1 MPYDLNGGT
10 AVPTF
15 ATPSVINASINS
27 PYLNEADE
35 MQLYQGSP
43 YDSPFGPNDLEW
55 LYRKQDSDGQY
66 LQSRLS
72 SLAPISFTNGVD
84 DLRRR
89 RLFAL
94 DAWETTNF
102 VWAYDNPGGLGPN
115 GAFPGNNRFGYGTP
129 PNQTMPLPA
138 SFQALSYCAPISVT
152 AGSQPIQ
159 TNGQIIQTPP
169 LAHRDRK
176 IDLNYPLPLSN
187 NPDEPVRQKWID
199 NAYDFLKYAL
209 PPGAT
214 DTPQE
219 LSQLSQYLINVIDFR
234 DPDAT
239 CTHYRNPDLFLRPA
253 PAGALNQ
260 PATLMSYATAS
271 PPFNSSTDHYLD
283 QYGMEYSPV
292 AINEVLAYSFL
303 RKCQGLHQLDRELG
317 RISDQPLLC
326 RAGQYADRIGGH
338 GRSTARRAQHIPERQ
353 LQPQHAGAQQLGDG
367 GHLGRPDQ
375 PPRPNDRAT
384 ADARQRRVSDDRPDR
399 HLRADPAGLDD
410 VHE

>member
-1 MPYDLNGGT
+1 MYAAMPYDTPTGAT

-15 ATPSVINASINS
+15 DSLINASIKS

-43 YDSPFGPNDLEW
+43 YDAPFGPNDLEW

-102 VWAYDNPGGLGPN
+102 VWAYDNPGN
-115 GAFPGNNRFGYGTP
+115 AFPGNNRFGSAP
-129 PNQTMPLPA
+129 SRSPPA
-138 SFQALSYCAPISVT
+138 SRRSITAPRSCT
-152 AGSQPIQ
+152 SGSQPIQ

-187 NPDEPVRQKWID
+187 SPDEPVRQKWID
-199 NAYDFLKYAL
+199 NAYNFLKYAL

-219 LSQLSQYLINVIDFR
+219 LAQLSQYLINVIDFR

-239 CTHYRNPDLFLRPA
+239 CTHYRQPRPVP
-253 PAGALNQ
+253 PAGP
-260 PATLMSYATAS
+260 PADAEPAG
-271 PPFNSSTDHYLD
+271 DLD
-283 QYGMEYSPV
+283 EQ
-292 AINEVLAYSFL
+292 
-303 RKCQGLHQLDRELG
+303 C
-317 RISDQPLLC
+317 
-326 RAGQYADRIGGH
+326 
-338 GRSTARRAQHIPERQ
+338 
-353 LQPQHAGAQQLGDG
+353 
-367 GHLGRPDQ
+367 DQ
-375 PPRPNDRAT
+375 PPC
-384 ADARQRRVSDDRPDR
+384 
-399 HLRADPAGLDD
+399 
-410 VHE
+410 